1 MKAALKKANLPVK
14 EIILLLKKEYPGA
27 GCTLDFKTP
36 HQLLVAT
43 VLSAQCTDE
52 RVNIVT
58 KDLFKKYIS
67 IEDYETADISELEND
82 IHSTGFFRNKARS
95 IKESA
100 RVLVVEHG
108 GKMPENMEELIKL
121 PGVGRKTASVI
132 LGAAFGLAEG
142 IVVDTHVIRLSQR
155 LGFSRQKDASKIE
168 NDLMEI
174 ITKKDWIIFS
184 HLLILHGRNVCKAR
198 KPDCGKCVV
207 SKLCPSA
214 GLFL

>member
-14 EIILLLKKEYPGA
+14 EIISLLKKEYPGA

-67 IEDYETADISELEND
+67 IEDYATADISELEND